1 MGKTYKRND
10 RWKKDRRDQ
19 NFRQSKKFKEFSHG
33 GFTAPKPHLPDS
45 TVEPEIT
52 DNDINNS

>member
-19 NFRQSKKFKEFSHG
+19 NFRKSKKFRDFKHG
-33 GFTAPKPHLPDS
+33 TFTAPKPNLPTVDAEPIEIDDS
-45 TVEPEIT
+45 
-52 DNDINNS
+52 INS